1 MQQDEQHPIV
11 AGLAA
16 LVVVA
21 IVIGVVGGIA
31 MLVGTRAAGLGGH
44 DSSSKSAEAHA
55 SLYAPS
61 PSPTEREAT
70 SSISLLPTVSATGSA
85 RVGGSGESGEAATTS
100 PTTAATPSAPAE
112 KESKPDKKITLQ
124 AAAPS
129 ARPMEMVDLSGIY
142 PGGEGAIL
150 RLERNDGS
158 GWKDFG
164 IPDVNVV
171 GEQFS
176 TKIQTGR
183 TGTHRFRMRD
193 VDSHAVSNVVTVN
206 IG

>member
-1 MQQDEQHPIV
+1 MQQDEQHPIA

-21 IVIGVVGGIA
+21 MVIGVVGGIA

-44 DSSSKSAEAHA
+44 DSSSKSAQAHA

-61 PSPTEREAT
+61 PSPTERAAT

-85 RVGGSGESGEAATTS
+85 KVGGSGESEESASAA
-100 PTTAATPSAPAE
+100 PTAAHKSAAPAT
-112 KESKPDKKITLQ
+112 KEPEPAKKITLQ

-158 GWKDFG
+158 GWKEFG
-164 IPDVNVV
+164 IPDVTVV

-183 TGTHRFRMRD
+183 TGAHRFRMRD
-193 VDSHAVSNVVTVN
+193 VDSHAVSNVVTIN